1 MGYTPSTISS
11 ADAIASAWANKIENE
26 LAVLGNYMGKLD
38 LVSDLPASPE
48 TGDFYLVMEK
58 GSFYLWTGSK
68 WQVIGGGAP
77 ALIVGDESTVTT
89 TSTTYTSVK
98 TLTLIQ
104 SSFITFAKVVA
115 RVTLKTS
122 AGTVYARLGADSDA
136 ITSDEVSTTSTS
148 EVVEEITL
156 DVSSLSSG
164 THSIDLEMHVDD
176 SANTGTNVVFELWG
190 VPA

>member
-1 MGYTPSTISS
+1 MNLT
-11 ADAIASAWANKIENE
+11 DREKKI
-26 LAVLGNYMGKLD
+26 
-38 LVSDLPASPE
+38 
-48 TGDFYLVMEK
+48 
-58 GSFYLWTGSK
+58 
-68 WQVIGGGAP
+68 
-77 ALIVGDESTVTT
+77 LIVGDESTVTT
-89 TSTTYTSVK
+89 TASAYTSVK

-115 RVTLKTS
+115 RVTLKTN

-148 EVVEEITL
+148 DVVGEITL
-156 DVSSLSSG
+156 DVSSLGAG